1 MADVVHD
8 TFVIVRTYPKA
19 PSAVYA
25 AFADPVRKRRWY
37 GGKATEQYEND
48 FQVGGTETSGS
59 RMGDDTPFPG
69 ASLVSR
75 SSYLDIVAEVRIV
88 QAQTMSM
95 DGRRFSASLITFEFR
110 AAADGSTELVFTHQ
124 AGFFEGSDGPQ
135 MRKHGWTVLLDNLAA
150 ELA

>member
-1 MADVVHD
+1 MAEIVHD
-8 TFVIVRTYPKA
+8 TFVITRIYAKSPV
-19 PSAVYA
+19 AVYA

-37 GGKATEQYEND
+37 AAKAAEHYEND
-48 FQVGGTETSGS
+48 FQVGGAEVSGS

-75 SSYLDIVAEVRIV
+75 SNYLDIVAEVRIV

-110 AAADGSTELVFTHQ
+110 ATGEGTELVFTHQ
-124 AGFFEGSDGPQ
+124 AGFFEDSDGPD
-135 MRKHGWTVLLDNLAA
+135 MRRHGWSVLLDNLAA

>member
-8 TFVIVRTYPKA
+8 TFILVRNYPKPPA
-19 PSAVYA
+19 SVFA

-37 GGKATEQYEND
+37 AAKAAEHYEND
-48 FQVGGTETSGS
+48 FQVGGAEVSGS
-59 RMGDDTPFPG
+59 RMGDNTPFPG

-75 SSYLDIVAEVRIV
+75 SNYLDIVAEVRIV

-110 AAADGSTELVFTHQ
+110 ATDEGTELVFTHQ
-124 AGFFEGSDGPQ
+124 AGFFEGSDGPD
-135 MRKHGWTVLLDNLAA
+135 MRRHGWSVLLDNLAA

>member
-8 TFVIVRTYPKA
+8 TFIIVRNYPKPPA
-19 PSAVYA
+19 AVFA

-37 GGKATEQYEND
+37 AGHASDRFESD
-48 FQVGGTETSGS
+48 FRVDGAEISAS

-69 ASLVSR
+69 ASLVSDAR
-75 SSYLDIVAEVRIV
+75 YLDIVPDDRIV
-88 QAQTMSM
+88 MAQTMAM
-95 DGRRFSASLITFEFR
+95 DGRRFSASLLTCEFR
-110 AAADGSTELVFTHQ
+110 PSGEGTELVFTHQ

-135 MRKHGWTVLLDNLAA
+135 MRRHGWGVLLESLAA

>member
-8 TFVIVRTYPKA
+8 TFVIVRTYPKTPA
-19 PSAVYA
+19 AVWA

-37 GGKATEQYEND
+37 GGKAAERYEND
-48 FQVGGTETSGS
+48 FQVGGTEVSAS
-59 RMGDDTPFPG
+59 RMGEATPFPG
-69 ASLVSR
+69 AALVSQ
-75 SSYLDIVAEVRIV
+75 STYLDLIVEARIV

-110 AAADGSTELVFTHQ
+110 ATPGGTELVFTHQ
-124 AGFFEGSDGPQ
+124 AGYFEGSDGPD
-135 MRKHGWTVLLDNLAA
+135 MRRHGWSVLMDNLDA

>member
-8 TFVIVRTYPKA
+8 TFVIVRTYPKPPA
-19 PSAVYA
+19 AVYA

-37 GGKATEQYEND
+37 AAKAAEHYEND
-48 FQVGGTETSGS
+48 FQVGGVEISGS

-69 ASLVSR
+69 AALVSQ
-75 SSYLDIVAEVRIV
+75 STYLDIVAEVRIV

-110 AAADGSTELVFTHQ
+110 VAGEGTELVFTHQ
-124 AGFFEGSDGPQ
+124 AGFFEGSDGPD
-135 MRKHGWTVLLDNLAA
+135 MRRHGWGVLIDNLSA

>member
-19 PSAVYA
+19 PAAVYA

-37 GGKATEQYEND
+37 ASKAAEHYEND
-48 FQVGGTETSGS
+48 FQVGGAEVSGS
-59 RMGDDTPFPG
+59 RMNDDTPFPG

-88 QAQTMSM
+88 MAQTMAM

-110 AAADGSTELVFTHQ
+110 AGGEGTELVFTHQ
-124 AGFFEGSDGPQ
+124 AGFFEGSDGPE
-135 MRKHGWTVLLDNLAA
+135 MRQHGWSVLLDNLAA
-150 ELA
+150 ELT